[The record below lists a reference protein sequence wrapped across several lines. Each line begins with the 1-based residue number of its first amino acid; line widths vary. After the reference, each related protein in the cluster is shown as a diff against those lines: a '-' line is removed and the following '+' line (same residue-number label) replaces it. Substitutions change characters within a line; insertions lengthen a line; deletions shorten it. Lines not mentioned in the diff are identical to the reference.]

1 MHAMTRTETRD
12 ELIKVGTEII
22 GQHGFSTTGINAV
35 LSTAGIPKGSF
46 YYYFSSKEDFGLAV
60 IDASA
65 QAYAERIDSFLS
77 DTGYTPLERIRNY
90 MKAVMANIEAGE
102 CKTGCLIGNLSQELS
117 SQNEKFRAR
126 LDDVFLGWQ
135 QQFARCLDEA
145 RAAGEI
151 AADTDT
157 EKLAEYLLAGWQG
170 AILRSKMCKNAAPMQ
185 SFMDIVFSQVLKPA
199 A

>member
-1 MHAMTRTETRD
+1 MTRSETRD

-46 YYYFSSKEDFGLAV
+46 YYYFSSKEDFGLAI

-77 DTGYTPLERIRNY
+77 DTRYRPLERIRNY
-90 MKAVMANIEAGE
+90 MNSVMANIEAGQ
-102 CKTGCLIGNLSQELS
+102 CKTGCLIGNLGQELS
-117 SQNEKFRAR
+117 SRNEKFRAR

-135 QQFARCLDEA
+135 KQFARCLDEA
-145 RAAGEI
+145 RSAGEI

-157 EKLAEYLLAGWQG
+157 DKLAEYLLAGWEG
-170 AILRSKMCKNAAPMQ
+170 AILRSKMCKNVTPLQ